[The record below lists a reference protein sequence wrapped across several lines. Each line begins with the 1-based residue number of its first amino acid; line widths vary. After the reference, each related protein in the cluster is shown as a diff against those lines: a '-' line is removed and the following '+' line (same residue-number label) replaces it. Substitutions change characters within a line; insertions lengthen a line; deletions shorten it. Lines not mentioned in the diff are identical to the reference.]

1 METAAAPLAGNASAD
16 LQALFD
22 RARTSSA
29 WREMLDRGRRA
40 DIRDVRAETRSA
52 TQWTIRDLV
61 IDLDAD
67 LIGKLDEAPVKP
79 RVMAL
84 YADVVRVPK
93 GLAVTLEGR
102 ALIIAARRIEIDG
115 NATVVLDYRKSKT
128 ASLLLYAGEITGAL
142 TAMPV
147 VDKTVPR
154 KMPIA
159 ARADAAGVWLHASE
173 GTPALE
179 ERPTLPNEWAESPS
193 PAWRVAASTFQMA
206 AVLMATQ
213 PDVAS
218 SMLRHIVRC
227 AGLVPAKAAYTAE
240 WQELG
245 RASTR
250 LLATGTSGAKTWAV
264 DYGRLLFRGT
274 PAFERKRKAD
284 ELERI
289 EASKTAAI
297 PYELVKATAPAPE
310 AEHPRYIRHGAQPLG
325 LGELNGVEQPLRSV
339 TLTGADI
346 VLDDDLDRSQFVK
359 TYAGKTDI
367 QELNIHADTLVIK
380 SGLRFPQTDVTIY
393 CRALYFEG
401 PDAFIDTTPADS
413 GRREPLEIDGKNGA
427 TGGSITLH
435 IGRFGTTEAKARH
448 LRARGGT
455 GQEPDDGGFTPSST
469 VRYLPTIVEADWAE
483 LFTYTNRK
491 VDTGTVSTPLWDTFK
506 DDKIV
511 YVELKIGGKVI
522 ATKGEKSEPGM
533 GGAGNLPGRPG
544 MGGTGGTVRST
555 LGEVFA
561 YADVSG
567 GDSAKARGPSKGGA
581 GGLPTA
587 ACWLF
592 FEDELEGGIR
602 VLTSKREIKKA
613 VKGPDSAPGPEAFEP
628 QGGNGAC
635 ELLAAE
641 AAQDSW
647 RTALN
652 LGVAVQ
658 VARDALASA
667 NPAQAREYLV
677 PYLQDP
683 DAVID
688 SDKDA
693 TAVSLSQLT
702 RHAVDLAGQA
712 LRNVDDFGNPPGW
725 VPMLSLESNVDAYL
739 KIIRPSMAE
748 LYTAYCLQRAWKTKA
763 DRQSTLENFSRVLT
777 DQTEE
782 TRKKLTDTRAS
793 IAPLMGQLKEL
804 LGDMEKTHV
813 RLNEVKRKLEQRED
827 RLFASEEGMRILAE
841 TFKILGAVIKA
852 IPLPEPYQAATAG
865 LGMIFDTAGNL
876 IDKEDTAFTA
886 LNKDLETFS
895 KDNADSLAALA
906 NKNLETAIER
916 SGKDIKALQETA
928 SETKK
933 ENQALTDAHDEKMA
947 AHKEMMEKETAIYE
961 MAKEALLY
969 GRTDDKEKLVK
980 EAAGLTADFQ
990 QFEKDQKAKLNKESG
1005 EYNDKKKLMDKQDGA
1020 IKAKEKKL
1028 ATQKE
1033 ELTKKK
1039 AASQK
1044 SIKDGI
1050 KKMQGVV
1057 GGIESIRK
1065 SIDRL
1070 SVPKAQLNT
1079 EWDKALAK
1087 LKVEDPEFQA
1097 ITSQLAYLNV
1107 KKAEITAKLSRLQT
1121 DLTEQKNEISTNLV
1135 TVHELSMQIAH
1146 AHEALAPQV
1155 AVYAQALGQDAHRD
1169 LQQFLYYV
1177 VKAYEYQR
1185 VAPWNTPYHD
1195 AQKLFDDMRNVLE
1208 PSDFK
1213 YTFVDETDGEKR
1225 REELKKLLAEPAP
1238 NRDGKLTPDEFN
1250 LLRVVYEKPLRD
1262 MGKQLLRQLEAGG
1275 TSRESTSG
1283 ITLRTAQLQEL
1294 NDKMA
1299 RREPAVTAF
1308 DLVRLRQLILNKER
1322 QRIADI
1328 RVTKVRCRPHQPGGH
1343 MPDSVNFRFTRQGKS
1358 LVRADGRIYA
1368 FEPEGGGDR
1377 SSAVSFET
1385 FGGKSGKAGW
1395 RVDDGVGVLEGA
1407 ALWPPSPPTQESL
1420 LAQLLAGDSDKD
1432 PNTSNLVKL
1441 SDFRPGVF
1449 SDFVLNVTVTPPEA
1463 RIALEEVELLV
1474 TTEGTNAPDDQWI
1487 ACVSANVPKMIP
1499 LSTNKADL
1507 AGHAGGLGQYV
1518 GVFKRTDAPVELSVP
1533 ASFGELTHCGWLID
1547 GEQDKRGP
1555 TISLKQSSYVV
1566 ALYEAGQDKPVS

>member
-1 METAAAPLAGNASAD
+1 METAEAPPAGNALPD
-16 LQALFD
+16 WRTLFD
-22 RARTSSA
+22 RAQKSSA
-29 WREMLDRGRRA
+29 WLEMLDRGRRA
-40 DIRDVRAETRSA
+40 NIRDVRAEARSP

-67 LIGKLDEAPVKP
+67 LVDKLDEAPVKP

-84 YADVVRVPK
+84 YADVVRVRK
-93 GLAVTLEGR
+93 GLAVTLEGS

-128 ASLLLYAGEITGAL
+128 ASLLLYAGEITGEL
-142 TAMPV
+142 IAMPV

-154 KMPIA
+154 KMPITTSEK
-159 ARADAAGVWLHASE
+159 AAGLWLHASE

-179 ERPTLPNEWAESPS
+179 ERPTLPSEWAQSLA
-193 PAWRVAASTFQMA
+193 PALRVAASTFQMA

-213 PDVAS
+213 PDIAA
-218 SMLRHIVRC
+218 SMLQHIVRF
-227 AGLVPAKAAYTAE
+227 AALVPAKAAHTAE
-240 WQELG
+240 WLELG
-245 RASTR
+245 RASTQ
-250 LLATGTSGAKTWAV
+250 LLASGAAAAKTWAI

-284 ELERI
+284 ELERVQT
-289 EASKTAAI
+289 SKMVAV
-297 PYELVKATAPAPE
+297 PYELLRTTAPAPE
-310 AEHPRYIRHGAQPLG
+310 AEHPRYIRHAAQPLG

-339 TLTGADI
+339 TLTGAEI
-346 VLDDDLDRSQFVK
+346 ILEDLDRSQFLK

-367 QELNIHADTLVIK
+367 QELTIHADTLVIRC
-380 SGLRFPQTDVTIY
+380 GLHFPQTEVTIF

-401 PDAFIDTTPADS
+401 PDALIDTTPVDD
-413 GRREPLEIDGKNGA
+413 GHREPLEIDGRNGA

-435 IGRFGTTEAKARH
+435 IGRFGTTEAKACH
-448 LRARGGT
+448 FRARGGK
-455 GQEPDDGGFTPSST
+455 GQDPDDGGFTPSLT
-469 VRYLPTIVEADWAE
+469 VRYLPRIVEADWAN
-483 LFTYTNRK
+483 LFTYTNRQ

-522 ATKGEKSEPGM
+522 ATKGEKAEPGT
-533 GGAGNLPGRPG
+533 GGAGKVPGRPG
-544 MGGTGGTVRST
+544 MGGMGGTVRST
-555 LGEVFA
+555 LDEVFA
-561 YADVSG
+561 YTDVSG

-581 GGLPTA
+581 GGLPTD

-592 FEDELEGGIR
+592 FEDELESGIR
-602 VLTSKREIKKA
+602 VLKSKREIKKA

-635 ELLAAE
+635 ELLTAAE
-641 AAQDSW
+641 QDSW

-658 VARDALASA
+658 FARDALASA
-667 NPAQAREYLV
+667 HPAQAREYLV

-693 TAVSLSQLT
+693 GAVSLSQLT
-702 RHAVDLAGQA
+702 RHAVDLAEQA

-748 LYTAYCLQRAWKTKA
+748 LYTAYCLQRAWKAKA
-763 DRQSTLENFSRVLT
+763 DRQSTLEDFSRVLT

-793 IAPLMGQLKEL
+793 IAPLVGQLKEL
-804 LGDMEKTHV
+804 LGDMEKTQK
-813 RLNEVKRKLEQRED
+813 RLDGVKVKLEQRED
-827 RLFASEEGMRILAE
+827 RLFASEEGKRILAE

-886 LNKDLETFS
+886 LNKDLEAFS
-895 KDNADSLAALA
+895 KDNADSLATIA

-969 GRTDDKEKLVK
+969 GRTDDKEKLVE

-990 QFEKDQKAKLNKESG
+990 KFEKDQEAKLKATTG
-1005 EYNDKKKLMDKQDGA
+1005 EYKEKKKLMDRQDGA
-1020 IKAKEKKL
+1020 IKAQEKKL
-1028 ATQKE
+1028 ASQKE

-1097 ITSQLAYLNV
+1097 ISGQLAYLNV
-1107 KKAEITAKLSRLQT
+1107 KKAEITAKLSRLQA

-1135 TVHELSMQIAH
+1135 TVHELSMQIAN

-1185 VAPWNTPYHD
+1185 VAPWDTPYHD
-1195 AQKLFDDMRNVLE
+1195 AQKLFEDMRNVLE
-1208 PSDFK
+1208 PSDFR

-1225 REELKKLLAEPAP
+1225 REELRKLLAEPASA
-1238 NRDGKLTPDEFN
+1238 RDGTLTPSEFD

-1262 MGKQLLRQLEAGG
+1262 MGKQLLRQLEASGS
-1275 TSRESTSG
+1275 SRESKSG
-1283 ITLRTAQLQEL
+1283 ITLRAAELREL
-1294 NDKMA
+1294 NHKIE

-1308 DLVRLRQLILNKER
+1308 DLVRLGQLNLGKER

-1328 RVTKVRCRPHQPGGH
+1328 RVTKVRCRLLQPGGH
-1343 MPDSVNFRFTRQGKS
+1343 MPDSVSFRFTRQGKS

-1385 FGGKSGKAGW
+1385 FGGKSDKAGW
-1395 RVDDGVGVLEGA
+1395 RIDDGVGVLEGA

-1420 LAQLLAGDSDKD
+1420 LAQLLAGDKD
-1432 PNTSNLVKL
+1432 PHAANLVKL

-1463 RIALEEVELLV
+1463 RIALEEVELFI

-1487 ACVSANVPKMIP
+1487 ACVSVNVPTMIP
-1499 LSTNKADL
+1499 LSTSKADL
-1507 AGHAGGLGQYV
+1507 AGHAGGLGRYV

-1533 ASFGELTHCGWLID
+1533 ASFGELTHCGWLINGD
-1547 GEQDKRGP
+1547 HKRGP
-1555 TISLKQSSYVV
+1555 TISLEQSSYVV